1 MKIDDFA
8 ECLTDGVAILE
19 PTPTP
24 RASAADRAREK
35 AIELADEFCHP
46 LDVIKP
52 NKTSIRN
59 AIKCCEQ
66 ILKLR
71 VVISVPASDVPYKYE
86 AGFWRLVIKEL
97 EDMNQTDIK

>member
-1 MKIDDFA
+1 MKIDDLA
-8 ECLTDGVAILE
+8 EYLTDGVAVLE

-24 RASAADRAREK
+24 SASAADRAREK
-35 AIELADEFCHP
+35 AIELAEEFCHP
-46 LDVIKP
+46 LDVTKH

-71 VVISVPASDVPYKYE
+71 VVVSVPASDVPYKYRTD
-86 AGFWRLVIKEL
+86 FWRLVIKEL
-97 EDMNQTDIK
+97 EDMSRTDIK